1 MKKGN
6 EKLKECLKRWARCED
21 AALEEEMKNSEPH
34 VFSEDFKAKMA
45 KMMTVRTKETADEKL
60 AASILRVMNQEEEAI
75 QAEIKKEGPNVF
87 SEEFEKKLE
96 KVMEVRARKAKRYNV
111 MRYAAAMIVT
121 VLLVGGILFVGNEEA
136 RASKVG
142 IDILEIKLL

>member
-45 KMMTVRTKETADEKL
+45 KMMTVRTKETADDVV
-60 AASILRVMNQEEEAI
+60 RQ
-75 QAEIKKEGPNVF
+75 IKSSLNPQ
-87 SEEFEKKLE
+87 
-96 KVMEVRARKAKRYNV
+96 
-111 MRYAAAMIVT
+111 
-121 VLLVGGILFVGNEEA
+121 
-136 RASKVG
+136 
-142 IDILEIKLL
+142 IKSA